1 MDLDILYPTQNIE
14 NADAK
19 TKDMDRVHKNL
30 VQKVFDLTLDMSLN
44 ELSVHYLKH
53 SKVDTED
60 PFKTLVG
67 LYEHELNEFYRSALE
82 HLPYTV
88 WNDVVNSQ

>member
-1 MDLDILYPTQNIE
+1 MQRP
-14 NADAK
+14 K
-19 TKDMDRVHKNL
+19 TWTESIRTLFRSKCDSYSAR
-30 VQKVFDLTLDMSLN
+30 VFDLTLDMSLN

-67 LYEHELNEFYRSALE
+67 LYEQELK
-82 HLPYTV
+82 
-88 WNDVVNSQ
+88 